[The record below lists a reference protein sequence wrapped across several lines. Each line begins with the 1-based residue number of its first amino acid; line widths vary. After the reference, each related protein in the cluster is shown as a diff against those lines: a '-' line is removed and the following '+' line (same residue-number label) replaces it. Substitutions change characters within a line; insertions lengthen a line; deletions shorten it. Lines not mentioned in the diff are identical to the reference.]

1 MDVGVVQ
8 RELYQGY
15 GRSGIDAKGRLT
27 IPATFRS
34 TIDANSKE
42 PSVTIA
48 LHEKSKCLIAYD
60 QAWAHLLREELREDE
75 RAARASGENF
85 DRDNRKRRA
94 FGPVEKIPFD
104 ESGRCIIP
112 AFHTQKANLT
122 DLAFFYAN
130 GDTIEI
136 WDPET
141 LYASEEIDEDMKDLC
156 RWTMSQKGRK

>member
-1 MDVGVVQ
+1 MDSGVVQ

-42 PSVTIA
+42 LFVTIA
-48 LHEKSKCLIAYD
+48 LHDKSQCLIAYD
-60 QAWAHLLREELREDE
+60 QAWAQLLREELREDE
-75 RAARASGENF
+75 RAARSAGEAF

-104 ESGRCIIP
+104 DSGRCIIP
-112 AFHTQKANLT
+112 AFHSHKAKLA
-122 DLAFFYAN
+122 DAAFFYAN
-130 GDTIEI
+130 GDTFEI

-141 LYASEEIDEDMKDLC
+141 LYASDEVDEDMKDLC
-156 RWTMSQKGRK
+156 RWTMSQKSRK